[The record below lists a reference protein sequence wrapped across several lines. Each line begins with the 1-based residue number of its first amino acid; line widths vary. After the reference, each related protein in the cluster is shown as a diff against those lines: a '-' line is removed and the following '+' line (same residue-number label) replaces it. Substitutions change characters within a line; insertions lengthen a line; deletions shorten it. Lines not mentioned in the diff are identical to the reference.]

1 MGQAGCKKEVQAMT
15 SGRPSDSDPI
25 TIKVVEILS
34 QAEFCKSMLEANE
47 IPTAIIDAHTIM
59 MYPHLN
65 YAVGGIKIQVRR
77 ADVARATEL
86 LGDVDFASFIG
97 TSGTVKLREGEDTV
111 VAECHDCKHRF
122 DVAKRLV
129 GKISV
134 CPNCNVYIDVEDAS
148 AP

>member
-1 MGQAGCKKEVQAMT
+1 MA

-34 QAEFCKSMLEANE
+34 QAEFCRSMLEANE

-59 MYPHLN
+59 MSPMMN
-65 YAVGGIKIQVRR
+65 PQGAVGGIKIQVRR
-77 ADVARATEL
+77 ADVARATEV

-97 TSGTVKLREGEDTV
+97 TSGAVKLREGEDTV

-129 GKISV
+129 GKILV